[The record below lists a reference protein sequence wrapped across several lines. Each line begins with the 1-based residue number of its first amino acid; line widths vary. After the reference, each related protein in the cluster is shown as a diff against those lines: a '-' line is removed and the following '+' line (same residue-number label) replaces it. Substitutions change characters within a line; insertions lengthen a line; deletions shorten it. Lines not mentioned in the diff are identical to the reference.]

1 MLLRRAAPANFAQP
15 ARNRIATLRS
25 VVLLAVLF
33 SAHLLDA
40 KPIVPYTASRRRL
53 GLRLLTSLLSDTRDT
68 VSVDIGGTL
77 AKVVLFEPLSA
88 APATD
93 GRAPELSLHADNNTD
108 AALRQEVAKLHGQYA
123 ELSTY
128 LPQLRGTLH
137 FFVFE
142 TRHISDIVA
151 FMEQHWAPG
160 APGAPASPP
169 HIVLR
174 ATGGGSYKHAA
185 AFRRVGLVLQQD
197 EEMAAMVM
205 GLNFLLRQVP
215 GEVFELGVT
224 PSSLATPA
232 ECAIYAQSYV
242 EVPRPPDEYLYVSIG
257 SGVSILEVRAPPAG
271 DAADAAAAAAQTPT
285 RYRRVGGSSVG
296 GSTFWGLVRL
306 LTSCSTFDE
315 VIRLTERGSNQ
326 KVDMLVQDIYGGD
339 CPSIGLDGDV
349 IAASFG
355 KIAMRR
361 EQKLKRGPMFFLRYL
376 GALLRHYEEGFWLVI
391 LALVA
396 IPGIQYIFHSVPV
409 LKRFRRFAEARA
421 ASTAMCG
428 PYHAHDVALSLL
440 RMVSNNIGH
449 IGCLSAQQC
458 GLRHIV
464 FGGSFIR
471 DHPYTLATISSAVHF
486 FSGGQVRA
494 LFLKH
499 DGFVGAIGAHI
510 RGVPQVAGAVAQMPA
525 RTDPIGRW
533 TPSPPPPPP
542 PPAPPPAPAAAPPAP
557 PPPPPRSPAPPPSKI
572 DASRVAAAGAS
583 AAASSDDALET

>member
-1 MLLRRAAPANFAQP
+1 MLVGPAALPEP
-15 ARNRIATLRS
+15 ARTQRARTRLPTVRS

-33 SAHLLDA
+33 SAHVLDA

-169 HIVLR
+169 QIVLR

-257 SGVSILEVRAPPAG
+257 SGVSILEVRDRGGAG
-271 DAADAAAAAAQTPT
+271 GT
-285 RYRRVGGSSVG
+285 RYRRVGGSSLG
-296 GSTFWGLVRL
+296 GSSFWGLVR
-306 LTSCSTFDE
+306 
-315 VIRLTERGSNQ
+315 
-326 KVDMLVQDIYGGD
+326 
-339 CPSIGLDGDV
+339 
-349 IAASFG
+349 
-355 KIAMRR
+355 
-361 EQKLKRGPMFFLRYL
+361 
-376 GALLRHYEEGFWLVI
+376 
-391 LALVA
+391 
-396 IPGIQYIFHSVPV
+396 
-409 LKRFRRFAEARA
+409 
-421 ASTAMCG
+421 
-428 PYHAHDVALSLL
+428 
-440 RMVSNNIGH
+440 
-449 IGCLSAQQC
+449 
-458 GLRHIV
+458 
-464 FGGSFIR
+464 
-471 DHPYTLATISSAVHF
+471 
-486 FSGGQVRA
+486 
-494 LFLKH
+494 
-499 DGFVGAIGAHI
+499 
-510 RGVPQVAGAVAQMPA
+510 
-525 RTDPIGRW
+525 
-533 TPSPPPPPP
+533 
-542 PPAPPPAPAAAPPAP
+542 
-557 PPPPPRSPAPPPSKI
+557 
-572 DASRVAAAGAS
+572 
-583 AAASSDDALET
+583 